1 MKKKIILFPILF
13 VTFFIYGQNDTI
25 FVSTDKFDT
34 KIEFLI
40 NKIDNDFDQKFNSV
54 QSNNSL
60 LKADLLDSLKQQNQ
74 RLNKLDGILS
84 LQNNVFQQ
92 VLLELKSL
100 KDSISSIELKSSKQI
115 IALEELL
122 KEKVKGISS
131 EQLQLKDNLGV
142 INKKTTNKFENL
154 SLTISSKVQWGYLLI
169 FGCILLALG
178 LFYLIRKKVSDTST
192 KLDNQLEITSKKLES
207 EQLKL
212 DQKLI
217 ELYESKLV
225 TQKAEIE
232 SSQKKDKD
240 IDHSLALKVG
250 DEIIRMR
257 KNISSMPVDTKGLK
271 QLSKALQRI
280 QDTFKVNGY
289 EMIEMLDKPY
299 NEGMKVVANFV
310 PDDNLEAG
318 QQIITRIIKP
328 QVNFNGVM
336 VQSAQIEVS
345 IGE

>member
-1 MKKKIILFPILF
+1 MKNKLILFSLLF
-13 VTFFIYGQNDTI
+13 MSFFMNAQNDSI
-25 FVSTDKFDT
+25 FVSEDKFEEHIQLLT
-34 KIEFLI
+34 NRLT
-40 NKIDNDFDQKFNSV
+40 NDFNKKINDL

-60 LKADLLDSLKQQNQ
+60 LREVLLDSLNIQNR
-74 RLNKLDGILS
+74 RLRYVDSVLKANNNTLKES
-84 LQNNVFQQ
+84 LT
-92 VLLELKSL
+92 LRIKSL
-100 KDSISSIELKSSKQI
+100 KDSIVSVKVQSDNQI
-115 IALEELL
+115 RTLEETIN
-122 KEKVKGISS
+122 EKIEEIVSN
-131 EQLQLKDNLGV
+131 QLQLKDNLGIV
-142 INKKTTNKFENL
+142 NNKTTTNFENL
-154 SLTISSKVQWGYLLI
+154 NTTISSKSNWGYLLI
-169 FGCILLALG
+169 FGGILFALC
-178 LFYLIRKKVSDTST
+178 LFYFLRKKVSHTTNKLEDTS
-192 KLDNQLEITSKKLES
+192 SKLES

-217 ELYESKLV
+217 ELYESQLV
-225 TQKAEIE
+225 KQKQENT
-232 SSQKKDKD
+232 STSKKDED

-257 KNISSMPVDTKGLK
+257 KNLSSMPEGTKGLK

-289 EMIEMLDKPY
+289 EMIEMLNKPY

-310 PDDNLEAG
+310 PDENLEEG

-328 QVNFNGVM
+328 QINFKGVM